1 MEWMDKLKEGLERM
15 EPEGLQ
21 ALASVQSEAML
32 FLDYLKQHLLQN
44 PEPVFAVLRR
54 VKPIWV
60 SLK

>member
-1 MEWMDKLKEGLERM
+1 MEWMEQLKKGLERV
-15 EPEGLQ
+15 EAEGLQ

-32 FLDYLKQHLLQN
+32 FLDHLKQHLLQN
-44 PEPVFAVLRR
+44 PEPMFAVLRR

>member
-1 MEWMDKLKEGLERM
+1 MEWMDKLKEHLERM
-15 EPEGLQ
+15 EAEGLQ
-21 ALASVQSEAML
+21 ALAGVQSEAML
-32 FLDYLKQHLLQN
+32 FPDHLKQHLLQN

>member
-1 MEWMDKLKEGLERM
+1 MEA
-15 EPEGLQ
+15 EGLQ

-32 FLDYLKQHLLQN
+32 FLDHLKQHLLQN
-44 PEPVFAVLRR
+44 PEPMFAVLRR